1 MLEAIPK
8 EDSYTGFQARKA
20 VLPKGITHKQSHY
33 AQTVADNP
41 EIVEKVIEEAI
52 EKGAVPTTEEV
63 YTRIKKQEKMNNRE
77 TALPVTDLDI
87 KRNI

>member
-52 EKGAVPTTEEV
+52 EKGAVPTTKEV
-63 YTRIKKQEKMNNRE
+63 LKEVAKEKHLEGIIMHG
-77 TALPVTDLDI
+77 
-87 KRNI
+87 